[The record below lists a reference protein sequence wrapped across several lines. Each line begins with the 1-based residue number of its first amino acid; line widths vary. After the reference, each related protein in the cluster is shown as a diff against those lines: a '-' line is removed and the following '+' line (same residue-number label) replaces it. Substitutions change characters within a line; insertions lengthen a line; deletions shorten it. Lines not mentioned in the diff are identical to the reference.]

1 MTDMDTGEVDAR
13 TQAALDLAGT
23 YVFGTEPGRIPAVL
37 FEAYDA
43 STADRERALL
53 GAALARCWA
62 YAGERNRAAPFAVAA
77 VKQADATGDPAVV
90 ADALDAALAT
100 HWGPDELEVRVD
112 LAHKLADVAAHLSDA
127 DARTT
132 AHLWLLTVAA
142 ETLDVSELNRQMR
155 ALERLGEESRRS
167 LFFAA
172 SRRLMLDL
180 MRGRIDT
187 IGPLVALAE
196 ETADELPDGHFVLS
210 AMIGYS
216 AVQAGD
222 RSDTV
227 VARVRE
233 GETLAE
239 QEGIREI
246 FAEIAWIYLGIGMVD
261 DARRLASTFD
271 GRVLANLRRDHN
283 YLLVLQLVL
292 DVALA
297 TGLDELVETIT
308 PLLLPYAGRAVI
320 NSGAVMFHGVT
331 DDTLARA
338 CQRLGDTE
346 RAGALREK
354 ALSTYRRIGAT
365 WWRERL
371 EAQTS
376 PVSEPERSTSITAM
390 TAMTLRPG
398 PAGVWLVGRAG
409 QETAIPARRGLEHLH
424 TLLSHPGT
432 EIAALDLAGG
442 PETVEQA
449 GLGEV
454 VDAQA
459 LAAYRRRLAEIDR
472 ELDDADTWGDA
483 AMGEK
488 VTTEREALLAQVATA
503 TGLGGRA
510 RTSGSG
516 AERARVTVR
525 KAIAT
530 ALDAIHAADP
540 VVARHLTIHVRT
552 GLRCCYEPDPDA
564 PIEWLL

>member
-1 MTDMDTGEVDAR
+1 MTGMDTGEVDPR

-23 YVFGTEPGRIPAVL
+23 YVFGHEPGRIPAVL
-37 FEAYDA
+37 FAAYDA
-43 STADRERALL
+43 TSADLDRALL

-62 YAGERNRAAPFAVAA
+62 YARERSRAVPFAVAA
-77 VKQADATGDPAVV
+77 VKHAEATGEPVV
-90 ADALDAALAT
+90 LADALDAALAT

-112 LAHKLADVAAHLSDA
+112 LARRLADLTAHLGDA
-127 DARTT
+127 EARLK

-142 ETLDVSELNRQMR
+142 ETLDVSELNRQVR
-155 ALERLGEESRRS
+155 ALERLGEESRKARY
-167 LFFAA
+167 FAA

-187 IGPLVALAE
+187 IAPLVALAQ
-196 ETADELPDGHFVLS
+196 ETSDALPDGEMVVS
-210 AMIGYS
+210 ALTAYG

-222 RSDTV
+222 RSDAI
-227 VARVRE
+227 VAAARG
-233 GETLAE
+233 GEAIAE

-246 FAEIAWIYLGIGMVD
+246 VAEIAWIYLGIGLPD

-271 GRVLANLRRDHN
+271 ERVLSGLPRDHN
-283 YLLVLQLVL
+283 YLLILQLLL

-320 NSGAVMFHGVT
+320 NAGAVMFHGVT

-338 CQRLGDTE
+338 CERLGDAE
-346 RAGALREK
+346 RAVALREK
-354 ALSTYRRIGAT
+354 ALATYRRIGAT

-371 EAQTS
+371 EANVPATG
-376 PVSEPERSTSITAM
+376 EPEPSTAM
-390 TAMTLRPG
+390 SLRPG
-398 PAGVWLVGRAG
+398 PAGVWFVGRG
-409 QETAIPARRGLEHLH
+409 SEESAIPARRGLEHLH
-424 TLLSHPGT
+424 ALLTQPGT
-432 EIAALDLAGG
+432 EVPALRLAGG
-442 PETVEQA
+442 VETVEQA

-454 VDAQA
+454 VDARA
-459 LAAYRRRLAEIDR
+459 LTAYRRRLAEIDT
-472 ELDDADTWGDA
+472 ELDEADSWGDA
-483 AMGEK
+483 ARGAK
-488 VTTEREALLAQVATA
+488 LTAEREALLAEVSAA
-503 TGLGGRA
+503 TGLGGRM

-540 VVARHLTIHVRT
+540 VVARHLISHVRT
-552 GLRCCYEPDPDA
+552 GLRCCYDPDPDA
-564 PIEWLL
+564 PVEWRL

>member
-1 MTDMDTGEVDAR
+1 MVGMDAGEVDPR

-43 STADRERALL
+43 CAADLDRALL

-62 YAGERNRAAPFAVAA
+62 YARERNRAVPFAVAA
-77 VKQADATGDPAVV
+77 VKHAEATGEPGVL

-112 LAHKLADVAAHLSDA
+112 LARKLADVAAHLGDPE
-127 DARTT
+127 ARLK

-142 ETLDVSELNRQMR
+142 ETLDVSELNRQVR
-155 ALERLGEESRRS
+155 ALQRLGEESRKA

-180 MRGRIDT
+180 MRSRTDT
-187 IGPLVALAE
+187 IAPLVALAQ
-196 ETADELPDGHFVLS
+196 ETADELPDGELVVS
-210 AMIGYS
+210 ALVGYG

-222 RSDTV
+222 HSDAV
-227 VARVRE
+227 LAAARG
-233 GETLAE
+233 GEVLAE

-246 FAEIAWIYLGIGMVD
+246 VAEIAWIYLGIGLRD

-271 GRVLANLRRDHN
+271 ERVLSGLPRDHN
-283 YLLVLQLVL
+283 YLLVLQLLL

-297 TGLDELVETIT
+297 TGLDGLVETIT

-320 NSGAVMFHGVT
+320 NAGGVMFHGVT

-338 CQRLGDTE
+338 CDRLGDAE
-346 RAGALREK
+346 RAAALREK
-354 ALSTYRRIGAT
+354 ALATYRRIGAT

-371 EAQTS
+371 EADA
-376 PVSEPERSTSITAM
+376 PVTREPERS

-398 PAGVWLVGRAG
+398 PAGVWFVGRG
-409 QETAIPARRGLEHLH
+409 SQESAVPARRGFEHLH
-424 TLLSHPGT
+424 ALLTQPGT
-432 EIAALDLAGG
+432 EVPALRLAGG
-442 PETVEQA
+442 VETVEQA

-459 LAAYRRRLAEIDR
+459 LAAYRRRLADIAT
-472 ELDDADTWGDA
+472 ELDEADAWSDA
-483 AMGEK
+483 ARGAK
-488 VTTEREALLAQVATA
+488 LTAERDALLAEVSAA
-503 TGLGGRA
+503 TGLGGRL

-516 AERARVTVR
+516 VERARVTVR

-530 ALDAIHAADP
+530 ALDAIHSVDP
-540 VVARHLTIHVRT
+540 VVARHLTTHVRT
-552 GLRCCYEPDPDA
+552 GLRCCYEPDADA
-564 PIEWLL
+564 PVEWRL